1 MATQDHI
8 DELVRLALAF
18 DRFKAMG
25 MIGNTGK
32 LANAEASR
40 MNNRIS
46 AKRKEF
52 GIDNKTLNLL
62 KKAAIESGETFY

>member
-25 MIGNTGK
+25 MIGSSGK

-40 MNNRIS
+40 MNNRIIE
-46 AKRKEF
+46 KRKAL
-52 GIDNKTLNLL
+52 GIDNKTLDLL
-62 KKAAIESGETFY
+62 KKEAIQSGETFY